1 MLGGKHGQLFF
12 DYISRYIIPIFSSKS
27 MLFFFADDKHLS
39 PHYTVN
45 IWFSFRIYNVFVY
58 SSGRLNDV
66 SQ

>member
-1 MLGGKHGQLFF
+1 MDKYFLIT
-12 DYISRYIIPIFSSKS
+12 YISIPIYSSEIH
-27 MLFFFADDKHLS
+27 FFADDKHLS
-39 PHYTVN
+39 PHHTVN

>member
-1 MLGGKHGQLFF
+1 MDKYFLIT
-12 DYISRYIIPIFSSKS
+12 YISIYILLQKS
-27 MLFFFADDKHLS
+27 TFFADDKHLS